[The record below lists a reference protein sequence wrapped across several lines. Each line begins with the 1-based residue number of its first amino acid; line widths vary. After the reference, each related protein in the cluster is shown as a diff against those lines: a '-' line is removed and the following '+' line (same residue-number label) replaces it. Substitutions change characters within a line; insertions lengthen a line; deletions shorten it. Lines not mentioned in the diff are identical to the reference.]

1 MTPNN
6 NQNYI
11 YLDNAASTP
20 IHKEVVDDMLP
31 FMFEN
36 YGNPSSLHKLGRKA
50 RQGLLNSRLKIANS
64 IGANIHEILFTSGGT
79 ESNNLA
85 LIGASK
91 WINKINPTTNHVII
105 S

>member
-1 MTPNN
+1 MTSNN
-6 NQNYI
+6 DQSYI

-20 IHKEVVDDMLP
+20 IYKEVIDEMLP

-36 YGNPSSLHKLGRKA
+36 YGNPSSLHKFGRKA

-64 IGANIHEILFTSGGT
+64 IGANLHEILFTSGGT

-85 LIGASK
+85 LTGTSNASLYVRK
-91 WINKINPTTNHVII
+91 LW
-105 S
+105 